1 MAPYR
6 RCANTPT
13 VRVAISRWINPPGR
27 KRPAITA
34 PDARSPLTVTDAD
47 DGEKGPGSASDKL
60 GARYVGKRR
69 SIGVSNSPLPPSGP
83 AGVVA
88 IPSAAGMSTAGTSWT
103 GTSRHGSDVDH
114 DRTLTRPRTAN
125 ATSWRHSAAV
135 QAGMTFHLSLSSAI
149 FIDGALS
156 SRSSSAAALSKPN

>member
-1 MAPYR
+1 MPPYR

-27 KRPAITA
+27 RRPAMTA

-60 GARYVGKRR
+60 VARYVGKRG

-83 AGVVA
+83 ASTGDT
-88 IPSAAGMSTAGTSWT
+88 PSAAGISTARMPGPGTT
-103 GTSRHGSDVDH
+103 RPGSDAAPEPTVA
-114 DRTLTRPRTAN
+114 RPRTAN
-125 ATSWRHSAAV
+125 ATSWRHSGAV
-135 QAGMTFHLSLSSAI
+135 QAGVKHHLSASSAV
-149 FIDGALS
+149 
-156 SRSSSAAALSKPN
+156 

>member
-27 KRPAITA
+27 RRPAMTA

-60 GARYVGKRR
+60 VAKYVGKRG
-69 SIGVSNSPLPPSGP
+69 SIGVSNSPLAPPRAAQRGRPP
-83 AGVVA
+83 AGRRYVD
-88 IPSAAGMSTAGTSWT
+88 
-103 GTSRHGSDVDH
+103 RRDVL
-114 DRTLTRPRTAN
+114 DRNQPPRQRRRPRAH
-125 ATSWRHSAAV
+125 AH
-135 QAGMTFHLSLSSAI
+135 
-149 FIDGALS
+149 
-156 SRSSSAAALSKPN
+156 AAAHRQC